1 LPTLEL
7 IVALVLVAAV
17 LAGVARALHVHY
29 AIPLVLGGL
38 ALGLVPGVKP
48 PSIQPNVIFFVFL
61 PPLIYAAAYRSS
73 TQDLRANA
81 GPIARL
87 SVGLVLLTIAVVAV
101 VAHAVTPL
109 GWGPA
114 IVLGSVLG
122 PTDPVAASSLL
133 RRVGA
138 PDRLST
144 ILEGESLINDGTGLT
159 VYKLAVAAAGAG
171 VFTLGSTLGSL
182 VVALFGVVIGLV
194 AGVVSAEIRRRID
207 EPSIEISI
215 SLLTAYL
222 AYIPAERIGSSGILA
237 AVAAGLYTGRRS
249 GAILSAPS
257 RLQMLAFWSVMT
269 FLLESVLFLLIGL
282 QLTLITQGFPHGVTT
297 PLLESVAIIVTVIA
311 VRLGWMFGFPVLL
324 RAVGIHVRGPAA
336 RPESQEEADS
346 RRAELFVLGWSGMRG
361 AVSLA
366 AALAIPLTVHGH
378 GFPGRDTVIFIAY
391 MTIIGTLVIGGL
403 TLPRVVQKLG
413 VGEGEEL
420 ARAEAEA
427 RVQITHAALAQI
439 EQAAEQDRLPDSA
452 LDQLRGLYESR
463 LHRLAP
469 QADGDGHG
477 GDDSKVAWRLKEFQQ
492 ELIGTEREKLR
503 ELRREGVITAD
514 AAKRIERDLDLEESR
529 ISADGDQ

>member
-1 LPTLEL
+1 MPTIEL
-7 IVALVLVAAV
+7 IVALVLAAAL
-17 LAGVARALHVHY
+17 LAGLARALNVHY
-29 AIPLVLGGL
+29 AILLVLGGL
-38 ALGLVPGVKP
+38 ALGFVPGVKA
-48 PSIQPNVIFFVFL
+48 PSIQPDVIFFVFL

-73 TQDLRANA
+73 TQDLRANV

-87 SVGLVLLTIAVVAV
+87 AVGLVLFTIAVVAV

-114 IVLGSVLG
+114 IVLGAILG
-122 PTDPVAASSLL
+122 PTDPVAATSLL

-144 ILEGESLINDGTGLT
+144 ILEGESLINDGTALT

-182 VVALFGVVIGLV
+182 VLALVGVLIGLV
-194 AGVVSAEIRRRID
+194 AGVLSTEIRRRID
-207 EPSIEISI
+207 EPSIEISV

-249 GAILSAPS
+249 GAILSAQS
-257 RLQMLAFWSVMT
+257 RLQMLGFWDVMT

-282 QLTLITQGFPHGVTT
+282 QLTLITRGFPNGVAS
-297 PLLESVAIIVTVIA
+297 PLLDSAAIIVTVIV
-311 VRLGWMFGFPVLL
+311 VRLAWMFGLPILL
-324 RAVGIHVRGPAA
+324 RIAGVRVRGPAA
-336 RPESQEEADS
+336 PPESREQADG

-366 AALAIPLTVHGH
+366 AALAIPLTAGLHP
-378 GFPGRDTVIFIAY
+378 FPGRNMVIFIAY

-403 TLPRVVQKLG
+403 SLPRLIKKLG
-413 VGEGEEL
+413 VAEGEEL

-427 RVQITHAALAQI
+427 RMQITHAALARI
-439 EQAAEQDRLPDSA
+439 EEAVQRDGLSDGAV
-452 LDQLRGLYESR
+452 DQLRSLYESR

-469 QADGDGHG
+469 QADANGQQGDEAE
-477 GDDSKVAWRLKEFQQ
+477 VAWRLKELQQ
-492 ELIGTEREKLR
+492 ELIGTERNKLR
-503 ELRREGVITAD
+503 ELRGAGKITAE

-529 ISADGDQ
+529 IAA